1 MFAFHVSHRGPFSIF
16 HDVDT
21 DLKAIHI
28 HNTDMYWYVHIDNN
42 MNNAKT
48 YQTTVFSQIFIGSHM
63 HPLFFYLV
71 ACNCFCA
78 TIIAMTTIPYG
89 PQILFYLLSSSTE
102 KRMLTRDKIYER
114 KAWKNKLCLDAQR
127 ESNTDSNLVYC
138 SHSITPLL
146 LLLVGVL
153 GQQGRG
159 HSSKS
164 CGLAN

>member
-1 MFAFHVSHRGPFSIF
+1 
-16 HDVDT
+16 
-21 DLKAIHI
+21 
-28 HNTDMYWYVHIDNN
+28 
-42 MNNAKT
+42 
-48 YQTTVFSQIFIGSHM
+48 
-63 HPLFFYLV
+63 
-71 ACNCFCA
+71 
-78 TIIAMTTIPYG
+78 MTTIPYG

-127 ESNTDSNLVYC
+127 ESKTDSNLVYC

-164 CGLAN
+164 CGSAN